1 VRIVIEGPAQRRIFP
16 DWGMVLRDV
25 DNEANQP
32 DFAPWRHRRI
42 DFLELAEDARACYNY
57 ITAYAHACDYAD
69 QKHTG

>member
-1 VRIVIEGPAQRRIFP
+1 
-16 DWGMVLRDV
+16 MVLRDV